1 MNKHIIKI
9 ISSALSMTLLSIIVL
24 TPFSTLAVYNPCTS
38 SNIRWSAS
46 SNRVY
51 IFGDVTCTLT
61 DIKSLGSKYI
71 PLELVDSANKIW
83 LLKANIILQNGATLK
98 IHSEKFEGD
107 TNGLRLKSNNANLND
122 YISIS
127 ADWGNIDIFGV
138 KITSWDELSQSP
150 DVDYSNGRA
159 FIRVRSR
166 LDDNGIALESR
177 MDIARSDI
185 SYLGFNA
192 SESYGLSWKV
202 LTNSLAIFDLTNVY
216 GGIINSRIHNNFFG
230 AYTYGGQN
238 MKFTGNEVSENIWYG
253 LDPHDDSDYL
263 VISDN
268 YVHRNGKH
276 GIICSKRCDNI
287 TISNNR
293 SNYNNGNGIFLHR
306 EVTDS
311 IIENNTT
318 EYNSDSGIAIFD
330 SYDNIIRNNIS
341 KYNEKGIR
349 LSVGSSNNIIENNDF
364 SNNSKYGI
372 YTYEGNDLPAN
383 QTEKVVNLNTFR
395 NNTITYNAMGIR
407 FNQAKNNFIEGNNIF
422 ENQRNIYNYDTS
434 NNIFLA
440 NITNGNNIT
449 NYHYERYNSKNIIKD
464 TDNFFLKIFDDLSE
478 TTIIN
483 SQNYIIQNIKKIAT
497 DFYPDKSSLT
507 VNKIK
512 AGASI
517 INYEK
522 MNLML
527 KPTTGKLSAIITK
540 WNKDGD
546 FGKSWTEQTI
556 SSPDMAVAH
565 LVGDLNPGFT
575 YNVTAGL
582 NSVGD
587 FIANSSGVITFT
599 YNLYN
604 SSENILFNVLPK

>member
-293 SNYNNGNGIFLHR
+293 SNYN
-306 EVTDS
+306 
-311 IIENNTT
+311 
-318 EYNSDSGIAIFD
+318 
-330 SYDNIIRNNIS
+330 
-341 KYNEKGIR
+341 KKGIR

-383 QTEKVVNLNTFR
+383 QTEKFVNLNTFR